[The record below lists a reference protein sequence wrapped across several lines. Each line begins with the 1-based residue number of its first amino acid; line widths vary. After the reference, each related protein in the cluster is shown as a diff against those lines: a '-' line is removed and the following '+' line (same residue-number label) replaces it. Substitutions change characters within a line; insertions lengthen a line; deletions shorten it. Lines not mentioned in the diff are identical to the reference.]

1 MMEIMQTG
9 FGGFPPQAR
18 QFLRAL
24 SENNR
29 RDWFKPRKAEYER
42 YVREPL
48 FELGN
53 ELGRALQQHSPEH
66 CFDPRRSVY
75 RIYRDVRFSKNK
87 DPYKT
92 HAAVVFPP
100 AGLGRHAGASFYFH
114 FSAGEL
120 LVGGGLY
127 RPTPEGLRLIRA
139 KIADDPGAL
148 RAILADP
155 AFREH
160 FDEMS
165 GERLKS
171 VPRGYARNDPAADL
185 LAYKQY
191 LAGATLPAKVI
202 ERPTVVE
209 VVDQHFQAMAPLVSY
224 LNRAIQGG

>member
-1 MMEIMQTG
+1 MEGMRTG

-24 SENNR
+24 HANNR
-29 RDWFKPRKAEYER
+29 RDWFRPRKAEYER

-53 ELGRALQQHSPEH
+53 ELGRALQRHSPEP

-92 HAAVVFPP
+92 NAAVVFPP
-100 AGLGRHAGASFYFH
+100 SGLGRHAGASFYFH
-114 FSAGEL
+114 FSADEL

-127 RPTPEGLRLIRA
+127 RPTSDSLRRIRA
-139 KIADDPGAL
+139 KIADDPGSL
-148 RAILADP
+148 RAILAD
-155 AFREH
+155 ANFRAS
-160 FDEMS
+160 FGEMS
-165 GERLKS
+165 GDRLKS
-171 VPRGYARNDPAADL
+171 VPRGYARNHPAADL

-209 VVDQHFQAMAPLVSY
+209 VVDQHFRAMAPLVSY
-224 LNRAIQGG
+224 LTRAIQGG